1 MIHSSL
7 IFLSHVCYVILLLLD
22 SNNIEWRH
30 NQLNSISLLSEMQS
44 IPISEDKKLSWDQRL
59 MLTDDDE
66 ASLPI
71 FIYLFFILR
80 EGDSKRDKTRYKR
93 GCVGVSF

>member
-1 MIHSSL
+1 MIHSYL
-7 IFLSHVCYVILLLLD
+7 IFLGHVCYVILLLLD

-80 EGDSKRDKTRYKR
+80 EGESKNNKTPYKR